1 MSSTN
6 STIILKQILPFS
18 NKCQGNAYKCSTRHV
33 LLSWIWRKRRR
44 SPLASLL
51 ENTRHWE
58 NLLPHLLVL
67 LSGFFRLTTCVR
79 SFVTNLILDFR
90 MWNILYQ
97 NFKSG
102 VTDLV
107 RWVGRSFSPWDWS
120 GCRRTEGFS
129 LSTWPVKRG
138 EGLKINLYLW
148 VNLGQSFFILIPTY
162 SVAQLEDHHPKK
174 GNKAKCLF

>member
-6 STIILKQILPFS
+6 STIILKQILPFP
-18 NKCQGNAYKCSTRHV
+18 NKCQGNAYGSSTRHV
-33 LLSWIWRKRRR
+33 LLNWIWRKRRR

-148 VNLGQSFFILIPTY
+148 VKLGQSVFILIPTY
-162 SVAQLEDHHPKK
+162 SVAQLEENHPKK
-174 GNKAKCLF
+174 RNKAKC